1 MLKNIHPLLNPDL
14 LHALRSM
21 GHGDELAIV
30 DRNFPAAA
38 NARRLIRLDGAGIVE
53 AAEAIL
59 SIFPVD
65 TFVDPPAFRMEV
77 IGKPETV
84 LPVHE
89 DISAVLNEAEGREV
103 TLAGIERFA
112 FYERAREA
120 FAVVAT
126 TEDRP
131 YANVIL
137 IKGVI
142 PAG

>member
-59 SIFPVD
+59 SVFPVD

-77 IGKPETV
+77 IGEPETV

-89 DISAVLNEAEGREV
+89 DISAVLNRAEGRDV

-112 FYERAREA
+112 FYERVREA

-126 TEDRP
+126 TEDRA
-131 YANVIL
+131 YGNLIV
-137 IKGVI
+137 IKGVV
-142 PAG
+142 PVA